1 MCRPSRAF
9 RFLVVVGALCLP
21 TLAAA
26 SHDRVPTE
34 SSSSPSSPSLSSSP
48 SSPTGRQGR
57 RMAQLSPEQR
67 AAMRDRIKEKIH
79 TYLTV
84 ELSNR
89 AGLDDKKSLR
99 LGAVIKEHLKKKEGA
114 RTSRHQAREKLR
126 ELVEQKASDAAL
138 QAQIQATIDTLGQER
153 AIDDV
158 LKELA
163 TFLTPTE
170 QAKVLLAFPEVV
182 TDAKRLI
189 KDARG
194 GIDRGEHGDDDGPSR
209 RGGRGRRGGG
219 RRGAGGEHNDEDD
232 DD

>member
-1 MCRPSRAF
+1 
-9 RFLVVVGALCLP
+9 
-21 TLAAA
+21 
-26 SHDRVPTE
+26 
-34 SSSSPSSPSLSSSP
+34 
-48 SSPTGRQGR
+48 
-57 RMAQLSPEQR
+57 MAQLSPEQR
-67 AAMRDRIKEKIH
+67 AAMRDRIKEKIQ

-114 RTSRHQAREKLR
+114 RASRHQAREKLR

-182 TDAKRLI
+182 KDAKRLI

-194 GIDRGEHGDDDGPSR
+194 GIDRGEHDDDDGPSR

-219 RRGAGGEHNDEDD
+219 RRGAGGEHDDEDD